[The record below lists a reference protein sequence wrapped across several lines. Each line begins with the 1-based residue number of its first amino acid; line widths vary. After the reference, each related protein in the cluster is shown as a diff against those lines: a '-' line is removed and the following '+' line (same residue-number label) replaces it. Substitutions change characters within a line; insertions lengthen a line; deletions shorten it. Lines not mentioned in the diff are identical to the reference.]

1 MKRYLLTLVALLA
14 MTTGAWADEPK
25 VYTSAVAITD
35 LEVGDILAEGFSL
48 TSTDE
53 YNTIKFAEGRYTA
66 VGTTSTSM
74 PMVFYKGTG
83 KNAVI
88 TGSQSS
94 SNFTVAPKDEKGNAG
109 NAWEVTKA
117 ESGAITVVTLA
128 GITYDPADVE
138 VTTDAAQAGDPFTT
152 ASFAMPAYDA
162 TVSYELVRDL
172 SESVNFLG
180 IPTDNG
186 ATVKKDGDKYTFA
199 TAPIITLSDVLN
211 PSEATTIFYYNDGF
225 SYVES
230 GLTLNVYPM
239 VEMEGFP
246 GYYKTDETATP
257 VALTDFLA
265 SPQPGRW
272 KIKATATTGLY
283 DGTLY
288 SPEFTL
294 AEAYDLTLSP
304 ATDANLKSVTVAG
317 TPKTAD
323 ENGVIKNIEPT
334 KKVKITT
341 TGPDYIIRKAAVKK
355 SGPALLSINIGGWA
369 TIYYLEGE
377 TWKQAIENHPTE
389 NNGWHIV
396 YGTISHNNNPLKYDN
411 DNYSDVASGDKVDP
425 SKKYIFI

>member
-1 MKRYLLTLVALLA
+1 MITLKRYLLTLVALLA
-14 MTTGAWADEPK
+14 MTTGAWAGEPK

-53 YNTIKFAEGRYTA
+53 FNTIEFAEGRYTA
-66 VGTTSTSM
+66 VGLTGTSI
-74 PMVFYKGTG
+74 PMNFYTGTG

-88 TGSQSS
+88 TGSKFGSD
-94 SNFTVAPKDEKGNAG
+94 FTVAPKDEKGNAG

-128 GITYDPADVE
+128 GITYDPNA
-138 VTTDAAQAGDPFTT
+138 VTVSWNDAKTE
-152 ASFAMPAYDA
+152 ASFPMPAFDA

-180 IPTDNG
+180 IPTGNG

-211 PSEATTIFYYNDGF
+211 PSDAITIFYYNDGF

-239 VEMEGFP
+239 VEMEG
-246 GYYKTDETATP
+246 KWKADETATP
-257 VALTDFLA
+257 VALADFLA

-272 KIKATATTGLY
+272 MIKATATTGLY

-304 ATDANLKSVTVAG
+304 ATDANLQSVTVAG
-317 TPKTAD
+317 TAKTAD
-323 ENGVIKNIEPT
+323 ENGVIRGIEPT

-341 TGPDYIIRKAAVKK
+341 TGPDYIIRKATVKK
-355 SGPALLSINIGGWA
+355 TPKAN
-369 TIYYLEGE
+369 E
-377 TWKQAIENHPTE
+377 
-389 NNGWHIV
+389 
-396 YGTISHNNNPLKYDN
+396 
-411 DNYSDVASGDKVDP
+411 
-425 SKKYIFI
+425 